1 MSKEGPPTWLGLV
14 CYTRWVKR
22 WSEAMDFLQTF
33 FLQKYFK
40 LTQDMSG
47 DPFGLQTFA
56 SVVSEKKCPPKNGIA
71 TKFIVNFCLCS

>member
-1 MSKEGPPTWLGLV
+1 
-14 CYTRWVKR
+14 
-22 WSEAMDFLQTF
+22 MDFLQTF

-71 TKFIVNFCLCS
+71 TKFIVNFCLFS